1 MEWFICSRYSMPS
14 DAKKKQ
20 QQKKKEAAK
29 ARQAGRKATG
39 NNKTENGVAEKEQSP
54 TPCYPELNGAEENGT
69 DCSIEGK
76 PLNDFQD

>member
-1 MEWFICSRYSMPS
+1 MPS

-29 ARQAGRKATG
+29 ARQGGRKATG

-69 DCSIEGK
+69 DCSMEGK
-76 PLNDFQD
+76 HVNDFQD